1 MKELGDSPVRTATS
15 LARAAS
21 LSPLLLCLM
30 VAQALAQVPKGD
42 LTIDL
47 ELVASGLAS
56 PVYLT
61 HAGDGSGRLFIV
73 DQIGLVRIVKDGSLL
88 SAPFLDLRS
97 EIVAVNTFFDERGL
111 LGLAFHPDYASN
123 GRFFVRYSAP
133 RSGVPS
139 EPCFGSSR
147 GCHAEVLAEFSA
159 STDPDLANPTG
170 TILFRT
176 NEPQF
181 NHDGGTVAFG
191 PDGFLYFALGDGGGA
206 HDGLADA
213 PPSHGPIGN
222 GQNIETA
229 LGAML
234 RIDVDSGTP
243 YAIPAD
249 NPFVGVLGLD
259 EIYAYGFRNPYRF
272 SFDDGPGGDDSL
284 IVADVGQNL
293 FEEIDIVDKGGNY
306 GWVIREGAHCFDPFN
321 PNLPPASCPA
331 TGPSGEPLIDPI
343 AEYDHG
349 DGIAVVGGFVYR
361 GSSSPGLVGSYV
373 FGDFST
379 GFFSPGGRL
388 FHLAEPVPGD
398 FEIQEF
404 RISDADVPYGHFLRG
419 FGEDEDGEIYVLGSD
434 DLGPFGSSGIV
445 ERISM
450 PPGSAIDIRPGSDS
464 NPINPVSRGVIPV
477 AILGSDTF
485 DVADV
490 DVTTLAFGPNGAA
503 PAHKKGGHAEDVN
516 DDGFMDLISHYRTQ
530 ETGIA
535 FSDSEACVTGE
546 TLDGSPFEAC
556 DSITVVGACGIGFEL
571 VLLMPVVIWGY
582 RRRRRPRACS
592 FSRWLR

>member
-1 MKELGDSPVRTATS
+1 
-15 LARAAS
+15 
-21 LSPLLLCLM
+21 
-30 VAQALAQVPKGD
+30 
-42 LTIDL
+42 
-47 ELVASGLAS
+47 
-56 PVYLT
+56 
-61 HAGDGSGRLFIV
+61 LFIV

-111 LGLAFHPDYASN
+111 LGVAFHPDYASN

-133 RSGVPS
+133 RPGVPS

-147 GCHAEVLAEFSA
+147 GCHEEVLSEFSA

-176 NEPQF
+176 SEPQF
-181 NHDGGTVAFG
+181 NHNGGTVAFG

-234 RIDVDSGTP
+234 RIDVDGGTP
-243 YAIPAD
+243 YAIPED
-249 NPFVGVLGLD
+249 NPFVGVPGLD
-259 EIYAYGFRNPYRF
+259 EIYAHGFRNPYRF

-331 TGPSGEPLIDPI
+331 TGPSGEPLVDPI

-349 DGIAVVGGFVYR
+349 DGIAIVGGFVYR
-361 GSSSPGLVGSYV
+361 GSRSPGLLGRYV

-379 GFFSPGGRL
+379 GFFSPAGRL
-388 FHLAEPVPGD
+388 FYLAEPVPGD
-398 FEIQEF
+398 FQIREF

-419 FGEDEDGEIYVLGSD
+419 FGEDEHGEIYVLGSD
-434 DLGPFGSSGIV
+434 DLGSFGSSGIV

-450 PPGSAIDIRPGSDS
+450 PPGSAIDIRPGSDF

-516 DDGFMDLISHYRTQ
+516 DDGFTDLISHYRTQ

-535 FSDSEACVTGE
+535 FGDTEACVTGE

-556 DSITVVGACGIGFEL
+556 DSITVLGACGIGFEL
-571 VLLMPVVIWGY
+571 VLLVPVVIWGY
-582 RRRRRPRACS
+582 QRRRRPSACC
-592 FSRWLR
+592 